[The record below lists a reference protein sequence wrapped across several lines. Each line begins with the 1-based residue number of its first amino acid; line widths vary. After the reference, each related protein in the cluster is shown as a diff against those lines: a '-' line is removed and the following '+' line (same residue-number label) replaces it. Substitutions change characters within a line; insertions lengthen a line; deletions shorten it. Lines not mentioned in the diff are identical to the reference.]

1 MLFIVV
7 MVNNTLFFLYFFPYN
22 ENFFHIF
29 SPTDGSFNEE
39 VHIITGIKTNLDV
52 PMFKLKALDDEE
64 LHGYY
69 YAHELS
75 RVRGELDERNY
86 RIEDIIKERGNK
98 SLVKFIGFKNPEWLL
113 TRNIDNLS

>member
-1 MLFIVV
+1 

-29 SPTDGSFNEE
+29 SLIDGSFNEE

-75 RVRGELDERNY
+75 RVRGEVGERQY
-86 RIEDIIKERGNK
+86 RIENIIEERGNK
-98 SLVKFIGFKNPEWLL
+98 SLVKFIGFKKPEWLL